1 MLRVE
6 DKYILPPG
14 DYLEMDRRLNAILPP
29 DLNGSPEG
37 YRISSL
43 YFDDLYD
50 TNYYDTVSGNPIR
63 RKFRIRIYNDS
74 FDSIKLEVKT
84 KQYSR
89 IQKEAC
95 FITPDEMNCL
105 INGMPVAWG
114 PTRND
119 PRTLFNEA
127 ILERGLRPKVVITYN
142 RKAYIYPAG
151 EVRITFD
158 RAVRATDRVECFGNP
173 ETVYDFPPDEN
184 NVLEVKYNE
193 FLPDFLAQTLEVNS
207 MWQISYSKYRICRE
221 IFM

>member
-89 IQKEAC
+89 SQKEA
-95 FITPDEMNCL
+95 
-105 INGMPVAWG
+105 
-114 PTRND
+114 
-119 PRTLFNEA
+119 
-127 ILERGLRPKVVITYN
+127 
-142 RKAYIYPAG
+142 
-151 EVRITFD
+151 
-158 RAVRATDRVECFGNP
+158 
-173 ETVYDFPPDEN
+173 
-184 NVLEVKYNE
+184 
-193 FLPDFLAQTLEVNS
+193 
-207 MWQISYSKYRICRE
+207 
-221 IFM
+221 